1 MRPTHSVRQDRA
13 MQHFGQP
20 STTTLVQFIQL
31 SSWPYATVTRNAA
44 LGFSQVII
52 GKARDDDV
60 SKRWNIMVWRGSGS
74 SLQDL
79 GCECSIMNFA
89 YIRTDSA
96 NHHRYLVNNL
106 DTLDECIYVGKCI
119 RISQNL
125 ERNCLKHMLYPQ
137 EYYVIQRVKG

>member
-1 MRPTHSVRQDRA
+1 

-20 STTTLVQFIQL
+20 STTMLVQFIQL

-44 LGFSQVII
+44 LGFPQVII

-60 SKRWNIMVWRGSGS
+60 SKRWKMMVWRGSGS

-89 YIRTDSA
+89 YIRTDGT

-119 RISQNL
+119 RISHTIWN
-125 ERNCLKHMLYPQ
+125 EI
-137 EYYVIQRVKG
+137 V